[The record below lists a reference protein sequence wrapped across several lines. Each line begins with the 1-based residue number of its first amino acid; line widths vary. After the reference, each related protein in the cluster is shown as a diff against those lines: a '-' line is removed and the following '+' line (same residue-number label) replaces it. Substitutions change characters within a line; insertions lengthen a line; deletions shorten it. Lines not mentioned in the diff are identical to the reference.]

1 MKKIPD
7 PNQMKKVQGPKLNK
21 ADHAL
26 SKIRITTYLDPNI
39 LDALRKLAMDSG
51 SKYQAVLNQILNDYL
66 FGQKE
71 GLVARISRLEKA
83 VFKAR
88 AA

>member
-1 MKKIPD
+1 MKRVK
-7 PNQMKKVQGPKLNK
+7 GPKLSEEEY
-21 ADHAL
+21 AA
-26 SKIRITTYLDPNI
+26 SKIRITTYIDDKVLET
-39 LDALRKLAMDSG
+39 LRQLASDSG

-83 VFKAR
+83 VFKA
-88 AA
+88 A

>member
-7 PNQMKKVQGPKLNK
+7 PNKMKRIKGPKMTK
-21 ADHAL
+21 EEYAA
-26 SKIRITTYLDPNI
+26 SKVRVTTYIDSTVLET
-39 LDALRKLAMDSG
+39 LRQLAIDSG

-66 FGQKE
+66 FGQKD

-83 VFKAR
+83 VFKA
-88 AA
+88 A